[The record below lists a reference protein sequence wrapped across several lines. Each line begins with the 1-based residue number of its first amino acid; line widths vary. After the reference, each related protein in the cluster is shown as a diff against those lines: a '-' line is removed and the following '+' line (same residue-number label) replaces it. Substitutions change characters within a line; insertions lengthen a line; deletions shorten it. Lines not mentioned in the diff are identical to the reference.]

1 VAAEPAVRIGQH
13 LLYKFSPSEAQK
25 SVSYFEQAVARSPQ
39 SADARAGLSLGLL
52 QLTLLGVRQP
62 AESLPSA
69 TQYAKE
75 ALAADP
81 DSAAANLAMGMI
93 HLHGEWKFG
102 AAEERFR
109 RALESEPDSG
119 PVRLS
124 YARLKLATGQ
134 LNEAERLID
143 EALRLDPASP
153 SLGVEYCRLFYFRRD
168 FHRAE
173 AECRK
178 VLYREPG
185 YALAHYYLALSL
197 GMLGRFE
204 DAETALRQSG
214 LMPGV
219 VEADLAWLRLR
230 AGDRRPALAALAA
243 RRELIRRGKIDAT
256 AKLLL
261 AAALDER
268 DEAFEAIDTGIATHA
283 SEMLTVHI
291 DPRLDPIRNDPRY
304 AQALR
309 RLAAP

>member
-1 VAAEPAVRIGQH
+1 
-13 LLYKFSPSEAQK
+13 
-25 SVSYFEQAVARSPQ
+25 
-39 SADARAGLSLGLL
+39 
-52 QLTLLGVRQP
+52 
-62 AESLPSA
+62 
-69 TQYAKE
+69 
-75 ALAADP
+75 
-81 DSAAANLAMGMI
+81 
-93 HLHGEWKFG
+93 
-102 AAEERFR
+102 
-109 RALESEPDSG
+109 
-119 PVRLS
+119 
-124 YARLKLATGQ
+124 LKLATGQ

-197 GMLGRFE
+197 GMLDRFE